1 MTNSE
6 NVDTADRLSFTLF
19 IATALH
25 AMFIFGLSFSHGS
38 GTKIAPT
45 LNVTLAT
52 HRSKEAPEKADFLA
66 QYDQIGS
73 GTETEVKE
81 ITTRNPAEFD
91 DLNIRDITPITQQQA
106 RHTAEN
112 RTHLVTGTT
121 NQRKVIQPTDSQQL
135 DNQHEQQGDE
145 LEAILTNPEIASL
158 KAKIDRQ
165 MQELANK
172 PRIRR
177 LTSLST
183 KASEDA
189 AYLNSWAQ
197 KVERIGNEN
206 FPAEALRREIFG
218 TLRLAVL
225 INANGTLADVEILQ
239 SSGHDLLDE
248 AALQIVRLAAPFD
261 RFPSEIRKHSD
272 QIEIIRT
279 WQFEITGLI
288 TAL

>member
-1 MTNSE
+1 M
-6 NVDTADRLSFTLF
+6 L
-19 IATALH
+19 
-25 AMFIFGLSFSHGS
+25 IFGVSFSLGS
-38 GTKIAPT
+38 GNKIAPT
-45 LNVTLAT
+45 LNVTVAT
-52 HRSKEAPEKADFLA
+52 HRSKEAPDKADFLA
-66 QYDQIGS
+66 QYDQVGS
-73 GTETEVKE
+73 GTEDEIKE
-81 ITTRNPAEFD
+81 ITTRDPAQFD
-91 DLNIRDITPITQQQA
+91 DLNIHDINPITQQQA
-106 RHTAEN
+106 RHKAEN
-112 RTHLVTGTT
+112 RSRVVTGTT
-121 NQRKVIQPTDSQQL
+121 SQRQVLQPADSPQV
-135 DNQHEQQGDE
+135 DNQQEQPGDE

-165 MQELANK
+165 MQALANK

-206 FPAEALRREIFG
+206 FPEEALRKEIFG

-239 SSGHDLLDE
+239 SSGYDLLDE
-248 AALQIVRLAAPFD
+248 AALQIVRLASPFD

-279 WQFEITGLI
+279 WQFEITGLR